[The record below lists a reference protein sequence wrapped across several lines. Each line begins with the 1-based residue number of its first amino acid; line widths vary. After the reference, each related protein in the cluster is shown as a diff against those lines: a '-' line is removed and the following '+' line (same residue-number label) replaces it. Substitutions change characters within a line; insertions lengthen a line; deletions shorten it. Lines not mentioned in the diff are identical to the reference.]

1 MRSIFLVALLL
12 LAGCGST
19 QYIMSTNDGLMIPTN
34 GKPTIDE
41 DTGMYVYE
49 DEEGREQFIRKDEVK
64 EIIER

>member
-1 MRSIFLVALLL
+1 MRSLFLVALLV

-34 GKPTIDE
+34 GKPRIDKE
-41 DTGMYVYE
+41 TGMYVYE
-49 DEEGREQFIRKDEVK
+49 DEEGREQFIRQDEVK